1 MVAGS
6 RPLNPS
12 YGGTPLNTWYAID
25 GTICTK
31 RGAGPIMCAHVSAF
45 SRVFTEPGA
54 VRYRTKPCT
63 PCTKKADEP
72 NGCSMGVRSLAP
84 SLEID
89 LIPQSHVRNRLL
101 RLMSPDDFASLAP
114 HLEHVDLPRSFQ
126 IAPANQP
133 ITHVYFHD
141 RGIASIVAVSPE
153 GQRAEVG
160 LVGRDGLVPTASIL
174 KSGTS
179 PHDIFVQV
187 AGDGHRIEA
196 DVFQEA
202 LASSANLMSMCL
214 RFVNTLATQ
223 SAYTALSNAVH
234 HVDERLARW
243 ILMSHDRTDG
253 PQIAL
258 THEFLAIML
267 AVRRPS
273 VTTALHVLEGNK
285 FIYAERGLITV
296 RDRQGLESFASDAYG
311 IPEKEYERL
320 IGSMH
325 E

>member
-1 MVAGS
+1 
-6 RPLNPS
+6 
-12 YGGTPLNTWYAID
+12 
-25 GTICTK
+25 
-31 RGAGPIMCAHVSAF
+31 
-45 SRVFTEPGA
+45 
-54 VRYRTKPCT
+54 
-63 PCTKKADEP
+63 
-72 NGCSMGVRSLAP
+72 MGREKSAP

-114 HLEHVDLPRSFQ
+114 HLEYVDLPRTFQ

-196 DVFQEA
+196 DVFHEA
-202 LASSANLMSMCL
+202 LANSANLMSMCL

-223 SAYTALSNAVH
+223 SAHTALSNAVH

-285 FIYAERGLITV
+285 FIYAERGLVTV

-311 IPEKEYERL
+311 IPEREYERL
-320 IGSMH
+320 IGDMH